1 MSSHSQHRRR
11 ACRKRGFLGWRSPLG
26 WLALS
31 LVVLAAGRASA
42 LDAGAPGG
50 TGDELVPLRAIL
62 KSIAR
67 AGVPLIY
74 STETVPPELK
84 AHIPPPELPLD
95 ERLRWLLAPFGL
107 EARPLTN
114 GAYVVVPASRKLGQL
129 AVTVTLEHSGRIEP
143 LPGASVSL
151 IGANRDATSD
161 ASGHVE
167 FADLIPGRY
176 QLEAQYHGLRS
187 VQRKVQLP
195 AGAGEQVELRL
206 ASVPALLEE
215 IRIEGT
221 RVDAGAGASLGRFVA
236 REMLESN
243 PTTSNDAARTLQ
255 LVPGTAI
262 AGYTAK
268 THVRGSR
275 DDETLFRYDGL
286 TLIDPYHLE
295 ALQSLNSALDP
306 AVIDT
311 ATAWTSAPP
320 IQFGGRIGAVVDLEP
335 RAVMAPIADAQLSN
349 RDINLTAGTP
359 FAAAQG
365 TVLASMRMAN
375 DSSPARWLETDSLT
389 PSFRDYLLRT
399 TWSFGPRTRLAAG
412 VLGIDDQLDTLSNER
427 APLDQRARLVSH
439 ERYVW
444 LRWWQALT
452 DDIRSET
459 LVSAERSGDQA
470 FGRLVVPGIEAGYLA
485 RSDRHSAVTIREELT
500 FQPAVNW
507 SWLVGAER
515 TEATVEEVLRGNA
528 SFQPPFVPGLQ
539 PLASLSTDEAAAIR
553 ALARSCYSSVQW
565 QRGGR
570 SIDLGLRRDDRQ
582 FSMLAAADAYW
593 SASASVK
600 QQLSGSTVLRFG
612 WSRTTQASVLELVQG
627 ADGAIRPSAARLL
640 TQVDVGLDS
649 ALGPHWLLRTDV
661 YHKRERSPFS
671 GSEDVFT
678 PFALL
683 PEIALGTVAVNSTS
697 ARMSGVEVQLKSDPL
712 LPLSGWVS
720 YARSRAEDRVAG
732 RWVPRSW
739 DQPNA
744 VQIGTRWWSGPWQVT
759 GLFSWHTG
767 WPSTPLQT
775 SSPVWMGPRAVTVGL
790 AARNS
795 IRTAS
800 PGSLDIRISW
810 DHPMQRGLAQVA
822 LEINDLTNSKTI
834 CCHSYSVAQRSDGSS
849 QIVDTPGY
857 WLGFSPKLTFR
868 WRM

>member
-1 MSSHSQHRRR
+1 M
-11 ACRKRGFLGWRSPLG
+11 
-26 WLALS
+26 ALS
-31 LVVLAAGRASA
+31 LVILAAGEASA
-42 LDAGAPGG
+42 LDAGAPGA
-50 TGDELVPLRAIL
+50 TGDEPVALRDIL

-84 AHIPPPELPLD
+84 AHVPPPELPLD
-95 ERLRWLLAPFGL
+95 ERLKWLLAPFGL
-107 EARPLTN
+107 EARPLPN
-114 GAYVVVPASRKLGQL
+114 GAYVIVSASHKLGQL
-129 AVTVTLEHSGRIEP
+129 AVTVTLERSGRIEP

-176 QLEAQYHGLRS
+176 QVEAQYHGLRS
-187 VQRKVQLP
+187 VQRNVQLAAS
-195 AGAGEQVELRL
+195 AGAQVELRL

-221 RVDAGAGASLGRFVA
+221 RVDAGAGLGRFAA

-255 LVPGTAI
+255 LVPGAAV

-311 ATAWTSAPP
+311 ATAWTSTPP
-320 IQFGGRIGAVVDLEP
+320 VQFGGRIGAVVDLEP

-365 TVLASMRMAN
+365 TVLASMRIAN
-375 DSSPARWLETDSLT
+375 DSSPARWLETDTLT
-389 PSFRDYLLRT
+389 PNFRDYLLRT
-399 TWSFGPRTRLAAG
+399 TWKFGPRARLSAG
-412 VLGIDDQLDTLSNER
+412 VLGIDDQLDTLTNER

-452 DDIRSET
+452 DCLRSET
-459 LVSAERSGDQA
+459 LVSAERSNDQA
-470 FGRLVVPGIEAGYLA
+470 FGRVVVPSVEAGYLA
-485 RSDRHSAVTIREELT
+485 RNDRHSAVTIREELT

-515 TEATVEEVLRGNA
+515 TEATVEEVLLSKA
-528 SFQPPFVPGLQ
+528 TFQPPFAPGLQ
-539 PLASLSTDEAAAIR
+539 PLAPLSTDEAAAIR
-553 ALARSCYSSVQW
+553 AVARSWYSAVQW

-570 SIDLGLRRDDRQ
+570 SMVDLGFRRDDRQ

-593 SASASVK
+593 SASASVR

-612 WSRTTQASVLELVQG
+612 WGRTTQASVLELVQG
-627 ADGAIRPSAARLL
+627 ADGAILPSAARLL

-683 PEIALGTVAVNSTS
+683 PEIAAGTVAVNSTS

-712 LPLSGWVS
+712 LPLSGWLS
-720 YARSRAEDRVAG
+720 YARSRAEDRIAG
-732 RWVPRSW
+732 QWVPRSW

-767 WPSTPLQT
+767 WPSTPLQV
-775 SSPVWMGPRAVTVGL
+775 SRAVWTDPRAVTLGL

-795 IRTAS
+795 VRTAS
-800 PGSLDIRISW
+800 PASLDIRISW
-810 DHPMQRGLAQVA
+810 DHSMRRGLVQVA

-834 CCHSYSVAQRSDGSS
+834 CCHSYGVAQRSDGSS
-849 QIVDTPGY
+849 QILDTPGY
-857 WLGFSPKLTFR
+857 WLGFAPKLSFR